1 MGRPNR
7 HTGGTRA
14 PATALRPAAGPRVL
28 FLSCHLPWPPVSGGR
43 RRELELLRRISDRFD
58 VHLVVVSKT
67 PDEDRA
73 NATRMQ
79 RWCSSVEVFAASP
92 PSGEGDP
99 GTARSPE
106 GGARAPRS
114 EIAKDSFAPQVLRH
128 RCPEASARMRDLL
141 ADGGFELIHVEGFY
155 LMQHVPAVV
164 GVPVLL
170 VEQNVEYE
178 LARQRAVMS
187 GGADAMLRA
196 AATER
201 AERRSWKSATQ
212 IAAVTTEDTN
222 AIQTAAPWSSVRLI
236 PDGADHFPSLR
247 VVDDKH
253 GVEHPHV
260 PLMVLLGNFGY
271 EPNADAA
278 QFMCAEI
285 LPRIR
290 AQIPEAQLWLVGN
303 APPPEVRALAR
314 GHTRVTGQV
323 PDVLPYLDLADVMV
337 FPLRIGGGIKVKTI
351 EAMRRGKAIVCSS
364 IAAQGLKETADA
376 LVICDDPVAFA
387 NAVIKLLRD
396 PARRRD
402 LGRRAGA
409 AAHRLPTWEQAAN
422 ALTDTYA
429 ELLYTA
435 PQPARASGGWQ

>member
-1 MGRPNR
+1 MGQTNR
-7 HTGGTRA
+7 HTGGTPAPSIAVRA
-14 PATALRPAAGPRVL
+14 AVGPRVL
-28 FLSCHLPWPPVSGGR
+28 FLSCHLPWPAVSGGR
-43 RRELELLRRISDRFD
+43 RRELELLRRISNRFD

-73 NATRMQ
+73 NTTRMEP
-79 RWCSSVEVFAASP
+79 WCSRVEVFAASP
-92 PSGEGDP
+92 PSDEGGPAAPPSSEGDP
-99 GTARSPE
+99 G
-106 GGARAPRS
+106 APRS
-114 EIAKDSFAPQVLRH
+114 EMGEDSLAPQVLRH
-128 RCPEASARMRDLL
+128 RCPEASAHVRDLL
-141 ADGGFELIHVEGFY
+141 ANGGFELIHVEGFY
-155 LMQHVPAVV
+155 LMQHVPASV
-164 GVPVLL
+164 GIPVLL

-178 LARQRAVMS
+178 LARQRAMMS
-187 GGADAMLRA
+187 GGVDAMLRA

-212 IAAVTTEDTN
+212 IAAVTAEDAR

-303 APPPEVRALAR
+303 VPPPEVRALAR
-314 GHTRVTGQV
+314 EQIRVTGRV

-376 LVICDDPVAFA
+376 FVVSDDPVSFA
-387 NAVIKLLRD
+387 DAVIELLGD
-396 PARRRD
+396 PVRRRD

-409 AAHRLPTWEQAAN
+409 AAHRLPTWEQAAS
-422 ALTDTYA
+422 ALRDTYT
-429 ELLYTA
+429 ELLYPA
-435 PQPARASGGWQ
+435 SQPARALGGWR